1 MHGIIELGQVNGRE
15 IYLGNPEAGHSQVTT
30 LTVKNLIKIPT
41 RPSDS
46 SEASQRCYYGG
57 AEQKMTVVY

>member
-1 MHGIIELGQVNGRE
+1 MHSTELGQVNRRE

-46 SEASQRCYYGG
+46 SEASQRYYYGS

>member
-1 MHGIIELGQVNGRE
+1 MHGIIELGQVNRRE

-46 SEASQRCYYGG
+46 SEASQRCCC
-57 AEQKMTVVY
+57 

>member
-1 MHGIIELGQVNGRE
+1 MHGIELGQVNRRE

-46 SEASQRCYYGG
+46 SEASQHRYCG